1 MTCSAAARA
10 PAPPPVS
17 IQRGHFTCARC
28 GTLLTLCAC
37 EGSRY
42 GQDAVMIL
50 PNRLPEDATPE
61 QHMDRWANHVVMNPG
76 AGRFDALKF
85 VQDMQAKGIIPAFA
99 R

>member
-42 GQDAVMIL
+42 GQDAVVIL
-50 PNRLPEDATPE
+50 PNRLPADATPE

-85 VQDMQAKGIIPAFA
+85 VQDMKAKGIIPAFA